1 MSSSPLGCDFVTS
14 VSDEGLNRNSE
25 TAKELDTG

>member
-14 VSDEGLNRNSE
+14 LLQYEGSLDARSDPR
-25 TAKELDTG
+25 DQP